1 MGNMHLRGYRV
12 MPKGRRITVNK
23 AYAKQTKRWKRA
35 IEAREG
41 HGGTA
46 ISRIILKGRKP
57 SPARHIELTDAEKA
71 ELLAKYAQPISRLPY
86 KGN

>member
-1 MGNMHLRGYRV
+1 
-12 MPKGRRITVNK
+12 MPKARRVTVNK

-35 IEAREG
+35 IEARES

-46 ISRIILKGRKP
+46 ISRIMLKGRKP
-57 SPARHIELTDAEKA
+57 SPARHIELTDAERA
-71 ELLAKYAQPISRLPY
+71 ELLAKYTSPISHLPY